1 MLTMGS
7 IYSAHKSESR
17 DDITT
22 KKDGDLVNNK
32 LSCGDFGPFNGRS
45 DQWIIFKENT
55 LSKSGVWGYAQY
67 FKPDYTLNENTRE
80 GNQRIFYLPQNAT
93 NGGGTSHI
101 IQKHIKWPCGMETPI
116 SLV

>member
-1 MLTMGS
+1 M
-7 IYSAHKSESR
+7 
-17 DDITT
+17 
-22 KKDGDLVNNK
+22 
-32 LSCGDFGPFNGRS
+32 
-45 DQWIIFKENT
+45 
-55 LSKSGVWGYAQY
+55 WGYAQY